1 MTRVLLVRHGE
12 STWNGLGRYQGRLDA
27 ELSALGLRQSRALAA
42 ALRAVSLHAIYS
54 SPLQRALKT
63 AEAIA
68 EGRDLPLH
76 VEPDLVEIDHG
87 AWSGLEREEVARGY
101 PELYRLWREEPT
113 RAAMPQGESIL
124 QVSERVVAAVNR
136 LVEAHPQQTL
146 LLCTHDAAL
155 RALVC
160 SLLGLNLDR
169 MWWLRLDSGSLS
181 TVEYEG
187 PEPRVI
193 QLNDTCHLA
202 EVASDLSRQAL

>member
-27 ELSALGLRQSRALAA
+27 ELSSLGWRQAQALAS
-42 ALRAVSLHAIYS
+42 ALRGTDLHAIYS

-63 AEAIA
+63 AEVIA
-68 EGRDLPLH
+68 GGRALEVR

-87 AWSGLEREEVARGY
+87 DWSGLEREEVARRY
-101 PELYRLWREEPT
+101 PELYRLWREEPA
-113 RAAMPQGESIL
+113 RAPMPQGESIM
-124 QVSERVVAAVNR
+124 QVSERVTAAVAR

-160 SLLGLNLDR
+160 SLMGMSLDR

-202 EVASDLSRQAL
+202 DVVSDLSLQAL

>member
-1 MTRVLLVRHGE
+1 MRHGE
-12 STWNGLGRYQGRLDA
+12 STWNGLGRYQGRLDS
-27 ELSALGLRQSRALAA
+27 ELSSLGWRQSRSLAS
-42 ALRAVSLHAIYS
+42 ALRGTDLHAIYS
-54 SPLQRALKT
+54 SPLQRAVRT
-63 AEAIA
+63 AGAIA
-68 EGRDLPLH
+68 EGRGLEVT

-87 AWSGLEREEVARGY
+87 AWSGLDREEVTRRY

-113 RAAMPQGESIL
+113 RAPMPEGETIV
-124 QVSERVVAAVNR
+124 QVCERVVAAVGR
-136 LVEAHPQQTL
+136 LVAAHPQQTL

-160 SLLGLNLDR
+160 SLMGMSLDR

-181 TVEYEG
+181 TVEFEG

-202 EVASDLSRQAL
+202 DVVSDLSLQAL